1 MALREAA
8 VVSTGNDVNIMTKCI
23 CSVVLGGSAYWIF
36 GYALSFGRDYG
47 TNPFCG
53 WGSFFVT
60 AADVTLQPWQYAHFL
75 HHLSYVTMATG
86 IVSGAMAGK
95 TRLKAHVVY
104 CIVNVLFLAFPMH
117 WVWGHN
123 GWLKQ
128 LGVLDASGSGPVHLI
143 GGTHSLVLALFT
155 LRARLKKSNP
165 ENQPP
170 RESPLKLLL
179 GTCLLWCGCQ
189 GLAIGSAFGVTGS
202 KWKLATRAV
211 VNTFISSSTGA
222 IVSILLSY
230 YINKGKLKTGDLARG
245 ILGSLVGVSGI
256 CRVTHP
262 WAAMIIGGVSGV
274 LVYFVPVGLTKLK
287 VDDPIDGVAVHGACG
302 LWGVMSVGIFGV
314 LALEGPTNT
323 YQGMIEGGGFYL
335 LGVQTLEAV
344 ILILWSGVT
353 SAAIFKVIDVTIGLR
368 VTPEVEEGGLD
379 LYEHG
384 IGELLD
390 EPSEKMKKKKKEE
403 EKEEEEELDGE
414 KKYAEDTNSEGSQVK
429 SKKLAI
435 KTDLVRTK
443 DDAKVSYVNEKVI
456 SSTPTPDVRVGTNSR
471 DVPTSREHIT
481 LQPVSSS
488 GYAAGMGK
496 ISRRGSNA
504 SASSLEDREKY
515 SSKHDLEDGAI
526 SKKISKARKESGYD
540 SETIPKTVSETKDN
554 SYDSGHG
561 SEDDTTKRDR
571 RRLRRIKGSFSKAC
585 SILFSNENTL
595 SSIPEASTGSEM
607 DEASDGDV
615 RKSILKSIVDR
626 KARSLERRA
635 KVLRFLEGENVTY
648 PATDTFPRVSRGQT
662 MTFMFHDS
670 E

>member
-1 MALREAA
+1 MNVSNLTSFTPGYPDVFLDLDDATWVLVSLFVIISVQAGMALREVA

-23 CSVVLGGSAYWIF
+23 CSVVLGGFAYWIF

-60 AADVTLQPWQYAHFL
+60 AADVMLQPWQYAHFL

-86 IVSGAMAGK
+86 VVSGAMAGK
-95 TRLKAHVVY
+95 TRLKAHMAY

-128 LGVLDASGSGPVHLI
+128 LGVLDASGAGPVHLI

-155 LRARLKKSNP
+155 LRARLEKSNP
-165 ENQPP
+165 EKQPP
-170 RESPLKLLL
+170 KESPQKLLL
-179 GTCLLWCGCQ
+179 GTYLLWCGCQ
-189 GLAIGSAFGVTGS
+189 GLAIGSTFGVTGS

-230 YINKGKLKTGDLARG
+230 YTNKGKLKTRDLARG

-274 LVYFVPVGLTKLK
+274 LMYFVPVGLTKLK

-302 LWGVMSVGIFGV
+302 LWGVLSVGIFGV

-323 YQGMIEGGGFYL
+323 YRGMIE
-335 LGVQTLEAV
+335 TLEAV

-353 SAAIFKVIDVTIGLR
+353 SAAIFKVIDVTVGLR

-384 IGELLD
+384 
-390 EPSEKMKKKKKEE
+390 
-403 EKEEEEELDGE
+403 
-414 KKYAEDTNSEGSQVK
+414 
-429 SKKLAI
+429 
-435 KTDLVRTK
+435 
-443 DDAKVSYVNEKVI
+443 DAKVSYVNEKSI
-456 SSTPTPDVRVGTNSR
+456 SSTPTPDARVGTNSR
-471 DVPTSREHIT
+471 EVPKSREHIT
-481 LQPVSSS
+481 LQSVSSS
-488 GYAAGMGK
+488 GYATGIGK
-496 ISRRGSNA
+496 TSRRGSNA

-515 SSKHDLEDGAI
+515 SSKRGLDDGAI